1 MKRDP
6 ALRNLSNEHHQ
17 GLVLAKRAKKAACTE
32 EAQQAWE
39 EIRQRFAVEMEPHF
53 RDEEARL
60 LPALER
66 AGEAKLV
73 KRTLDEHVALRRL
86 IDENSVEAM
95 IRFAGLLEQH
105 IRFEERE
112 LFEAAQHVLTPAELD
127 ELAH

>member
-17 GLVLAKRAKKAACTE
+17 GLVLAKRAKKAACTDD
-32 EAQQAWE
+32 AQQAWN
-39 EIRQRFAVEMEPHF
+39 EIRSRFATEMEPHF
-53 RDEEARL
+53 QDEETGL

-66 AGEAKLV
+66 AGEAELV
-73 KRTLDEHVALRRL
+73 KRTLDEHIALRRL
-86 IDENSVEAM
+86 IGENSVESM

-112 LFEAAQHVLTPAELD
+112 LFEAAQRVLTPAELD
-127 ELAH
+127 KLTH

>member
-17 GLVLAKRAKKAACTE
+17 GLVLAKRAKKAACTDD
-32 EAQQAWE
+32 AQQAWD
-39 EIRQRFAVEMEPHF
+39 EIRSRFATEMEPHF
-53 RDEEARL
+53 QEEEVGL

-66 AGEAKLV
+66 AGETGLV
-73 KRTLDEHVALRRL
+73 KRTLDEHAALRRL

-112 LFEAAQHVLTPAELD
+112 LFEAAQQKLPPTELNQLT
-127 ELAH
+127 H